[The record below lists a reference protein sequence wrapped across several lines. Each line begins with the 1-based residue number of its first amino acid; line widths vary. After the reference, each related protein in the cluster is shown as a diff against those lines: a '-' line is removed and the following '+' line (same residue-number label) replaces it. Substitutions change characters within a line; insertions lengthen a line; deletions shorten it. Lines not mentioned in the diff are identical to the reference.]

1 MCGTDFKKR
10 NKQLSDAKIRLIS
23 GKKLLISQEEYIK
36 DRHLKFDIKCSKCSF
51 NIIYT
56 LDLERS
62 IKNIN

>member
-1 MCGTDFKKR
+1 MCGVDFKKR
-10 NKQLSDAKIRLIS
+10 NKQLIDARTRLIS
-23 GKKLLISQEEYIK
+23 GKKLLIDQAEYIK
-36 DRHLKFDIKCSKCSF
+36 SRHLKFDIKCSKCSF